1 MSFQGRTR
9 VIRIIYNCNALN
21 LKNHLME
28 TEKKIL
34 RTPLRI
40 AISLLIVGF
49 VCKIL
54 HFPNIA
60 NPIIILSLLA
70 IGILYGLRFWKKSK
84 KGFLEYNKLVLVTAW
99 SFNGIFKILNLSH
112 NEFFQL
118 IGSLA
123 FIVWIIME
131 GTTYLI
137 DDKDDNRSD
146 IAYFIW
152 NTMMIIGILAI
163 IIGSLTKILEWEYSI
178 PTLITGFI
186 LVTAYVLKDL
196 LLHTYQKK
204 E

>member
-1 MSFQGRTR
+1 M
-9 VIRIIYNCNALN
+9 N
-21 LKNHLME
+21 LKNNFME

-40 AISLLIVGF
+40 AISLLVVGF
-49 VCKIL
+49 LCKIL
-54 HFPNIA
+54 HFTTVA
-60 NPIIILSLLA
+60 NPIILISLAA
-70 IGILYGLRFWKKSK
+70 IGVLYAWRFWKKTK
-84 KGFLEYNKLVLVTAW
+84 KGFLQYNKLILVTSW
-99 SFNGIFKILNLSH
+99 SLNGIFKILDISH
-112 NEFFQL
+112 NDFFQV

-123 FIVWIIME
+123 FIIWIIME

-146 IAYFIW
+146 IAYFMW

-163 IIGSLTKILEWEYSI
+163 IIGSLTKILEWEYAT

-186 LVTAYVLKDL
+186 LVAAYVLKDL
-196 LLHTYQKK
+196 LVQNLQKK